1 MTRDTSIG
9 WSVRGNSVWESSD
22 QLNQG
27 GTGDSAEPQELHG
40 PGYLKPHPQTPKKQ
54 DGLSKSRFIPT
65 AQNVKRAGVP
75 KVG

>member
-40 PGYLKPHPQTPKKQ
+40 PGYL
-54 DGLSKSRFIPT
+54 
-65 AQNVKRAGVP
+65 
-75 KVG
+75 